1 MRAQI
6 SNRDYEQLSA
16 YIDGQLSPAE
26 RRKLEERLRARTDLQ
41 VALDEMN
48 RTRSL
53 LRSAPRRRAPRNFT
67 LTPAMVGERKPRQPW
82 LLQNLFPVLS
92 FTSALAMLVLVATIV
107 LQLLPG
113 TAGAAPVAMQPPAD
127 QVQRIVQATMTVMEA
142 TAQASAPQLA
152 APQTANPAAGQ
163 APSTAEKAA
172 PAATEAPM
180 IMQAKPEATATA
192 TATAEATTK
201 AAASAA

>member
-67 LTPAMVGERKPRQPW
+67 LTPAMVGERGPRRGGLTW
-82 LLQNLFPVLS
+82 NLVWSLGCRS
-92 FTSALAMLVLVATIV
+92 GLAV
-107 LQLLPG
+107 
-113 TAGAAPVAMQPPAD
+113 
-127 QVQRIVQATMTVMEA
+127 
-142 TAQASAPQLA
+142 
-152 APQTANPAAGQ
+152 
-163 APSTAEKAA
+163 
-172 PAATEAPM
+172 
-180 IMQAKPEATATA
+180 
-192 TATAEATTK
+192 
-201 AAASAA
+201 